1 MKMKGALLYGPKD
14 VRLEEVKIPEIG
26 PEEVLLE
33 IKAALTCGTDAKVYL
48 QGGHPRMIKPP
59 ALFGHEFSGVIAQA
73 GSEVEDFEKGMRAV
87 AANSAPCNQCFYC
100 KIGRQSLCE
109 NLLFINGAYAQYIK
123 IPEAVVKQNLLKI
136 PQTTSFKEAAL
147 VEPLACVLHAVES
160 VEVRPGDR
168 VAVNGAGPIGLL
180 FIQLLKLRGARVIVS
195 DRKRER
201 LDVAR
206 KLGADEVVDLA
217 KDQPREVRE
226 FTERERGVDLAV
238 EAVGNPSVWEETVK
252 MVRKGGTA
260 LLFGGCPPGTTVNL
274 DTELLHYSEIT
285 LKGVFHHT
293 PYYIEKSLDLIVG
306 KEIEANALITEELPL
321 ARLSQALEMI
331 INHEGIKTAVIP

>member
-293 PYYIEKSLDLIVG
+293 PYYVAKSLDLIVG
-306 KEIEANALITEELPL
+306 KEIEANALITGELPL

>member
-14 VRLEEVKIPEIG
+14 VRLEKVEIPEIG

-48 QGGHPRMIKPP
+48 RGGHPRMIKPP
-59 ALFGHEFSGVIAQA
+59 ALFGHEFSGVIAQI

-136 PQTTSFKEAAL
+136 PQSISFKEAAL

-160 VEVRPGDR
+160 VGIRPGDR

-195 DRKRER
+195 DKKRER
-201 LDVAR
+201 LDGAK
-206 KLGADEVVDLA
+206 KLGADEVVDLG
-217 KDQPREVRE
+217 KDQPQEVRE
-226 FTERERGVDLAV
+226 FTERGRGVDLAV
-238 EAVGNPSVWEETVK
+238 EAVGNPSVWEKTVK

-293 PYYIEKSLDLIVG
+293 PYYVEKSLDLIVG
-306 KEIEANALITEELPL
+306 KEIEANALITGELPL